1 VIRRRGVAAAAL
13 TLTTLVLLSLVNV
26 QTAFAQTSDLQ
37 LKVVD
42 YNGNPVGNVEVL
54 LTNSTLRRAFRSTS
68 AGIAT
73 FRGLSPGEYNVQVT
87 IDNVPVANETIR
99 VPHEG
104 ERVVRLAVA
113 ELKARVLDAEGAGVK
128 GVTVQIRSSTGKV
141 TRSATSS
148 EDGTVSFSNLPL
160 STLRDVGTYT
170 VTVKVMNATV
180 LETVADHTPLN
191 RTLDLVAPLVRLR
204 LEVVDM
210 QGERVSDVE
219 LRLSANGVLFS
230 SSAAKG
236 EALLTGLPTSQVVGQ
251 YNLTVVKNYGGTRV
265 TVLTDSL
272 TVLEPSNK
280 TLVLNVADANLKVLA
295 DGSDPVRGATVEV
308 RSSTGSRL
316 ARGTTDDSGRVTFQD
331 LPLSTLT
338 GVGDLEFRVIIR
350 GKSLLNKTVHMTGPL
365 SDLRLELPRREVS
378 IKLLKP
384 DGSPL
389 PEAVVELTEP
399 GTDRKISVASGGDG
413 TVRFAVLPVRS
424 QVKVVYRGLT
434 VQSEEVDFSSPP
446 STLQVKG
453 VSIPVTI
460 TYKDWAGS
468 QLRGIQ
474 VKAWQDSEELP
485 VQIKDGT
492 ASFVVPVRGVVI
504 VEALLAGQVIE
515 RRELRIDEP
524 TALTIYVRGVQVGE
538 GIISPEAVGT
548 AGAVAVAAVLVSL
561 GVLLYIRTVKTAR
574 RTL

>member
-54 LTNSTLRRAFRSTS
+54 LTNSTLRRAFRTTS

-87 IDNVPVANETIR
+87 IDNVPVANETVT

-104 ERVVRLAVA
+104 ERIVRLAVA
-113 ELKARVLDAEGAGVK
+113 ELKARVLDAEGAGVM

-170 VTVKVMNATV
+170 VTVNVMNATV

-230 SSAAKG
+230 STAKG
-236 EALLTGLPTSQVVGQ
+236 EVLLTGVPTSQVVGQ

-316 ARGTTDDSGRVTFQD
+316 ARGTTDDSGRVAFQD

-338 GVGDLEFRVIIR
+338 GVGDLEFRVVLR

-389 PEAVVELTEP
+389 PEAFVELTEP

-474 VKAWQDSEELP
+474 VRAWQDNESLP
-485 VQIKDGT
+485 VHVKDGMV
-492 ASFVVPVRGVVI
+492 SFVVPVKGVVI
-504 VEALLAGQVIE
+504 VEALLGGQVIE
-515 RRELRIDEP
+515 RRELRVDEP

-561 GVLLYIRTVKTAR
+561 GVLLYIKTVKTAR

>member
-13 TLTTLVLLSLVNV
+13 TLTTLVLLTLVNV

-54 LTNSTLRRAFRSTS
+54 LTNSTLRRAFRTTS

-87 IDNVPVANETIR
+87 IDNVPVANETVR

-113 ELKARVLDAEGAGVK
+113 ELKARVLDAEGAGVM

-170 VTVKVMNATV
+170 VTVNVMNATV

-230 SSAAKG
+230 STAKG
-236 EALLTGLPTSQVVGQ
+236 EVLLTGVPTSQVVGQ

-389 PEAVVELTEP
+389 PEAFVELTEP

-474 VKAWQDSEELP
+474 VRAWQDNESLP
-485 VQIKDGT
+485 VHVKDGMV
-492 ASFVVPVRGVVI
+492 SFVVPVKGVVI
-504 VEALLAGQVIE
+504 VEALLGGQVIE
-515 RRELRIDEP
+515 RRELRVDEP

-561 GVLLYIRTVKTAR
+561 GVLLYIKTVKTAR

>member
-1 VIRRRGVAAAAL
+1 
-13 TLTTLVLLSLVNV
+13 
-26 QTAFAQTSDLQ
+26 
-37 LKVVD
+37 
-42 YNGNPVGNVEVL
+42 
-54 LTNSTLRRAFRSTS
+54 
-68 AGIAT
+68 
-73 FRGLSPGEYNVQVT
+73 
-87 IDNVPVANETIR
+87 
-99 VPHEG
+99 
-104 ERVVRLAVA
+104 
-113 ELKARVLDAEGAGVK
+113 
-128 GVTVQIRSSTGKV
+128 
-141 TRSATSS
+141 
-148 EDGTVSFSNLPL
+148 
-160 STLRDVGTYT
+160 
-170 VTVKVMNATV
+170 
-180 LETVADHTPLN
+180 
-191 RTLDLVAPLVRLR
+191 
-204 LEVVDM
+204 
-210 QGERVSDVE
+210 
-219 LRLSANGVLFS
+219 
-230 SSAAKG
+230 
-236 EALLTGLPTSQVVGQ
+236 
-251 YNLTVVKNYGGTRV
+251 
-265 TVLTDSL
+265 
-272 TVLEPSNK
+272 
-280 TLVLNVADANLKVLA
+280 LVLNVADANLKVLA

-331 LPLSTLT
+331 LPLSTPT

-474 VKAWQDSEELP
+474 VRAWQNSEELP

-492 ASFVVPVRGVVI
+492 ASFIIPVRGVVI
-504 VEALLAGQVIE
+504 VEVVLAGQVIE

>member
-1 VIRRRGVAAAAL
+1 VIKRRGVAAAAL

-73 FRGLSPGEYNVQVT
+73 FRGLSPGEYNVQAT
-87 IDNVPVANETIR
+87 IDNVPVANETVT

-104 ERVVRLAVA
+104 ERIVRLAIA

-141 TRSATSS
+141 ARSATSS

-170 VTVKVMNATV
+170 VTVNVMNATV
-180 LETVADHTPLN
+180 LETVADHAPLN

-230 SSAAKG
+230 STAKG
-236 EALLTGLPTSQVVGQ
+236 EVLLTGVPTSQVVGQ

-316 ARGTTDDSGRVTFQD
+316 ARGTSDDSGRVTFQD

-338 GVGDLEFRVIIR
+338 RVGDLEFRVIIR

-365 SDLRLELPRREVS
+365 SDLRLELPRNEVS

-389 PEAVVELTEP
+389 PEAFVELTEP

-460 TYKDWAGS
+460 TYRDWTGS

-474 VKAWQDSEELP
+474 VRAWQDNEPLP
-485 VQIKDGT
+485 VQFKDGMV
-492 ASFVVPVRGVVI
+492 SFVVPVRGVVI

-548 AGAVAVAAVLVSL
+548 AGAVAVAVVLVSL
-561 GVLLYIRTVKTAR
+561 GALLYIKTVKTAR

>member
-1 VIRRRGVAAAAL
+1 VIRSREVAAAAL
-13 TLTTLVLLSLVNV
+13 ALTTLVLLSLINV
-26 QTAFAQTSDLQ
+26 QTAIAQTSDLQ

-54 LTNSTLRRAFRSTS
+54 LTNSTLRRAFRTTS

-87 IDNVPVANETIR
+87 IDNVPVVNETVR

-128 GVTVQIRSSTGKV
+128 GVTVQVRSSTGKV

-180 LETVADHTPLN
+180 LETVADHAPLN
-191 RTLDLVAPLVRLR
+191 RTLDLVAPLVKLR
-204 LEVVDM
+204 FEMVDL
-210 QGERVSDVE
+210 QGERVSEVE
-219 LRLSANGVLFS
+219 LRLSAKGVLFS
-230 SSAAKG
+230 STAKG
-236 EALLTGLPTSQVVGQ
+236 EVLLTGVPTSQVVGL

-272 TVLEPSNK
+272 KVLEPSNR
-280 TLVLNVADANLKVLA
+280 TLVLNVADADLRVLA

-331 LPLSTLT
+331 LPLSTLA
-338 GVGDLEFRVIIR
+338 GVGDLEFRVVLR
-350 GKSLLNKTVHMTGPL
+350 GKSLLNKTVHMTGPV

-399 GTDRKISVASGGDG
+399 GTGRTISVTSGDDG
-413 TVRFAVLPVRS
+413 TVRFAALPLKS
-424 QVKVVYRGLT
+424 QVKLVYKGLT
-434 VQSEEVDFSSPP
+434 VQVEEIDFSSPP

-453 VSIPVTI
+453 VSIPITI
-460 TYKDWAGS
+460 TYKDWTGS
-468 QLRGIQ
+468 LLRGIQ
-474 VKAWQDSEELP
+474 VRAWQDNEPLP
-485 VQIKDGT
+485 VQVEDGMV
-492 ASFVVPVRGVVI
+492 SFVVPVRGVVI

-515 RRELRIDEP
+515 RREMRVDEP
-524 TALTIYVRGVQVGE
+524 AALTVYVRGFRVGE

-548 AGAVAVAAVLVSL
+548 AGAVAVAAALASL
-561 GVLLYIRTVKTAR
+561 GVLVYIRTVKAAR
-574 RTL
+574 RTR

>member
-1 VIRRRGVAAAAL
+1 MIRRRGVAAAAL

-54 LTNSTLRRAFRSTS
+54 LTNSTLRRAFRTTS

-87 IDNVPVANETIR
+87 IDNVPVANETVT

-104 ERVVRLAVA
+104 ERIVRLAVA
-113 ELKARVLDAEGAGVK
+113 ELKARVLDAEGAGVM

-170 VTVKVMNATV
+170 VTVNVMNATV

-230 SSAAKG
+230 STAKG
-236 EALLTGLPTSQVVGQ
+236 EVLLTWVPTSQVVGQ

-316 ARGTTDDSGRVTFQD
+316 ARGTTDDSGRVAFQD

-338 GVGDLEFRVIIR
+338 GVGDLEFRVVLR

-389 PEAVVELTEP
+389 PEAFVELTEP

-474 VKAWQDSEELP
+474 VRAWQDNESLP
-485 VQIKDGT
+485 VHVKDGMV
-492 ASFVVPVRGVVI
+492 SFVVPVKGVVI
-504 VEALLAGQVIE
+504 VEALLGGQVIE
-515 RRELRIDEP
+515 RRELRVDEP

-561 GVLLYIRTVKTAR
+561 GVLLYIKTVKTAR

>member
-1 VIRRRGVAAAAL
+1 VIRRSGVAAAAL
-13 TLTTLVLLSLVNV
+13 TLTTLVLLSLTNV
-26 QTAFAQTSDLQ
+26 QTALAQTGDLQ

-54 LTNSTLRRAFRSTS
+54 LTNSTLRRAFRTTS

-73 FRGLSPGEYNVQVT
+73 FRGLSPGEYSVQVM
-87 IDNVPVANETIR
+87 IDNVLVANETVR

-104 ERVVRLAVA
+104 ERVVRLEVA
-113 ELKARVLDAEGAGVK
+113 ELKVRVLDAEGSGVK
-128 GVTVQIRSSTGKV
+128 GVAVQIRSSTGKV

-160 STLRDVGTYT
+160 STLKEVGTYT
-170 VTVKVMNATV
+170 VTVNVMNATV
-180 LETVADHTPLN
+180 LETTANHAPLN

-204 LEVVDM
+204 FEVVDM
-210 QGERVSDVE
+210 QGQRVSEVE
-219 LRLSANGVLFS
+219 LRLSAKGVFFS
-230 SSAAKG
+230 STAKG
-236 EALLTGLPTSQVVGQ
+236 EVLLTGVPTSQVVGP
-251 YNLTVVKNYGGTRV
+251 YNLTAVKNYGGTRV

-272 TVLEPSNK
+272 MVLEPSNK
-280 TLVLNVADANLKVLA
+280 TLVLNVADADLRVLA

-331 LPLSTLT
+331 LPLSTLA
-338 GVGDLEFRVIIR
+338 GVGDLEFRVVLR
-350 GKSLLNKTVHMTGPL
+350 GKSLLNKTVHMTGPV
-365 SDLRLELPRREVS
+365 SDLRLELPRREIS

-399 GTDRKISVASGGDG
+399 GTGRKISVTSGDDG
-413 TVRFAVLPVRS
+413 TVRFAALPLKS
-424 QVKVVYRGLT
+424 QVKLVYKGLT
-434 VQSEEVDFSSPP
+434 VQVEEIDFSSPP

-460 TYKDWAGS
+460 TYKDWTGS
-468 QLRGIQ
+468 LLRGIQ
-474 VKAWQDSEELP
+474 VRAWQDNEPLP
-485 VQIKDGT
+485 VQVEDGMV
-492 ASFVVPVRGVVI
+492 SFVVPVRGVVI

-515 RRELRIDEP
+515 RREMRVDEP
-524 TALTIYVRGVQVGE
+524 AALTVYVRGFQVGE

-548 AGAVAVAAVLVSL
+548 AGAVAVAAALVSL
-561 GVLLYIRTVKTAR
+561 GVLVYIRTVKAAR
-574 RTL
+574 EIR

>member
-1 VIRRRGVAAAAL
+1 VIRRSGVAAAAL
-13 TLTTLVLLSLVNV
+13 TLTTLVLLSLTNV
-26 QTAFAQTSDLQ
+26 QTALAQTGDLQ

-54 LTNSTLRRAFRSTS
+54 LTNSTLRRAFRTTS

-73 FRGLSPGEYNVQVT
+73 FRGLSPGEYSVQVM
-87 IDNVPVANETIR
+87 IDNVLVANETVR

-104 ERVVRLAVA
+104 ERVVRLEVA
-113 ELKARVLDAEGAGVK
+113 ELKVRVLDAEGSGVK
-128 GVTVQIRSSTGKV
+128 GVAVQIRSSTGKV

-160 STLRDVGTYT
+160 STLKEVGTYT
-170 VTVKVMNATV
+170 ITVNVMNATV
-180 LETVADHTPLN
+180 LETTANHAPLN

-204 LEVVDM
+204 FEVVDM
-210 QGERVSDVE
+210 QGERVSEVE
-219 LRLSANGVLFS
+219 LKLSAKGVLFS
-230 SSAAKG
+230 STAKG
-236 EALLTGLPTSQVVGQ
+236 EVLLTGVPTSQVVGP
-251 YNLTVVKNYGGTRV
+251 YNLTAVKNYGGTRV

-272 TVLEPSNK
+272 MVLEPSNK
-280 TLVLNVADANLKVLA
+280 TLVLNVADADLRVLA

-316 ARGTTDDSGRVTFQD
+316 ARGTTDDSGRITFQD

-350 GKSLLNKTVHMTGPL
+350 GKSLLNKTVHMTGPV

-378 IKLLKP
+378 LKLLKP

-389 PEAVVELTEP
+389 PEAFVELTEP
-399 GTDRKISVASGGDG
+399 GTDRKISVSSGGDG

-434 VQSEEVDFSSPP
+434 VQAEEIDFSSPP

-460 TYKDWAGS
+460 TYKDWTGS

-474 VKAWQDSEELP
+474 VRAWQDNEPLP
-485 VQIKDGT
+485 IRVTDGKV
-492 ASFVVPVRGVVI
+492 SFVVPVRGVVI
-504 VEALLAGQVIE
+504 VEAMLAGQVIE
-515 RRELRIDEP
+515 RREMRIDEP
-524 TALTIYVRGVQVGE
+524 TALTVYVRGFQFGE
-538 GIISPEAVGT
+538 SIVSPEAVGT
-548 AGAVAVAAVLVSL
+548 ASAVAVAAVLVSL
-561 GVLLYIRTVKTAR
+561 GVLVYIRTVKAAQ
-574 RTL
+574 RTR

>member
-1 VIRRRGVAAAAL
+1 
-13 TLTTLVLLSLVNV
+13 LVLLSLVNV

-42 YNGNPVGNVEVL
+42 YNGNPVGNVEVI

-73 FRGLSPGEYNVQVT
+73 FRGLSPGEYSVQVT
-87 IDNVPVANETIR
+87 IDNVPVANETVT

-104 ERVVRLAVA
+104 ERIVRLAVA

-170 VTVKVMNATV
+170 VTVNVMNATV

-191 RTLDLVAPLVRLR
+191 RTLDLVAPLVSLR

-230 SSAAKG
+230 STAKG
-236 EALLTGLPTSQVVGQ
+236 EVLLTGVPTSQVVGQ

-474 VKAWQDSEELP
+474 VRAWQDNEPLP
-485 VQIKDGT
+485 VHVKDGM
-492 ASFVVPVRGVVI
+492 ASFVVPVKGVVI

-515 RRELRIDEP
+515 RRELRVDEP

-561 GVLLYIRTVKTAR
+561 GVLLYIKTVKTAR

>member
-1 VIRRRGVAAAAL
+1 
-13 TLTTLVLLSLVNV
+13 LVLLSLVNV

-87 IDNVPVANETIR
+87 IDNVPVANETVT

-104 ERVVRLAVA
+104 ERIVRLAVA

-191 RTLDLVAPLVRLR
+191 RTLDLVAPLVSLR

-230 SSAAKG
+230 STAKG
-236 EALLTGLPTSQVVGQ
+236 EVLLTGVPTSQVVGQ

-316 ARGTTDDSGRVTFQD
+316 ARGTTDDSGRVAFQD

-338 GVGDLEFRVIIR
+338 GVGDLEFRVVLR

-389 PEAVVELTEP
+389 PEAFVELTEP

-468 QLRGIQ
+468 QLSGIQ
-474 VKAWQDSEELP
+474 VRAWQDNEPLP
-485 VQIKDGT
+485 VHVKDGMV
-492 ASFVVPVRGVVI
+492 SFVVPVKGVVI
-504 VEALLAGQVIE
+504 VEAVLAGQVIE

>member
-42 YNGNPVGNVEVL
+42 YNGNPVGNVEVI

-73 FRGLSPGEYNVQVT
+73 FRGLSPGEYSVQVT
-87 IDNVPVANETIR
+87 IDNVPVANETVT

-104 ERVVRLAVA
+104 ERIVRLAVA

-170 VTVKVMNATV
+170 VTVNVMNATV

-230 SSAAKG
+230 STAKG
-236 EALLTGLPTSQVVGQ
+236 EVLLTGVPTSQVVGQ

-316 ARGTTDDSGRVTFQD
+316 ARGTTDDSGRVAFQD

-338 GVGDLEFRVIIR
+338 GVGDLEFRVVLR

-389 PEAVVELTEP
+389 PEAFVELTEP

-474 VKAWQDSEELP
+474 VRAWQNSEELP

-492 ASFVVPVRGVVI
+492 ASFVVPVKGVVI
-504 VEALLAGQVIE
+504 VEAVLAGQVIE

-561 GVLLYIRTVKTAR
+561 GVLLYIKTVKTAR

>member
-1 VIRRRGVAAAAL
+1 
-13 TLTTLVLLSLVNV
+13 
-26 QTAFAQTSDLQ
+26 
-37 LKVVD
+37 
-42 YNGNPVGNVEVL
+42 
-54 LTNSTLRRAFRSTS
+54 
-68 AGIAT
+68 
-73 FRGLSPGEYNVQVT
+73 
-87 IDNVPVANETIR
+87 
-99 VPHEG
+99 
-104 ERVVRLAVA
+104 
-113 ELKARVLDAEGAGVK
+113 
-128 GVTVQIRSSTGKV
+128 
-141 TRSATSS
+141 
-148 EDGTVSFSNLPL
+148 
-160 STLRDVGTYT
+160 
-170 VTVKVMNATV
+170 
-180 LETVADHTPLN
+180 
-191 RTLDLVAPLVRLR
+191 
-204 LEVVDM
+204 
-210 QGERVSDVE
+210 
-219 LRLSANGVLFS
+219 
-230 SSAAKG
+230 
-236 EALLTGLPTSQVVGQ
+236 VVGQ
-251 YNLTVVKNYGGTRV
+251 YNLTVIKNYGGTRV

-308 RSSTGSRL
+308 RSSAGSRL

-338 GVGDLEFRVIIR
+338 GVGDLEFRVVLR

-389 PEAVVELTEP
+389 PEAFVELTEP

-434 VQSEEVDFSSPP
+434 VQSEEVDFSSALT
-446 STLQVKG
+446 TLQVKG

-468 QLRGIQ
+468 QLSGIQ
-474 VKAWQDSEELP
+474 VRAWQDNEPLP
-485 VQIKDGT
+485 VHVKDGMV
-492 ASFVVPVRGVVI
+492 SFVVPVKGVVI
-504 VEALLAGQVIE
+504 VEAVLAGQVIE

-561 GVLLYIRTVKTAR
+561 GVLLYIKTVKTAR

>member
-26 QTAFAQTSDLQ
+26 QTALAQTGDLQ

-54 LTNSTLRRAFRSTS
+54 LTNSTLRRAFRTTS

-73 FRGLSPGEYNVQVT
+73 FRGLSPGEYSVQVT
-87 IDNVPVANETIR
+87 IDNVLVANETVR

-104 ERVVRLAVA
+104 ERVVRLEVA
-113 ELKARVLDAEGAGVK
+113 ELKVRVLDAEGAGVK

-180 LETVADHTPLN
+180 LETTANHAPLN

-204 LEVVDM
+204 FEVVDM
-210 QGERVSDVE
+210 QGERVSEVE
-219 LRLSANGVLFS
+219 LKLSAKGVLFS
-230 SSAAKG
+230 STAKG
-236 EALLTGLPTSQVVGQ
+236 EVLLTGVPTSQVVGP
-251 YNLTVVKNYGGTRV
+251 YNLTAVKNYGGTRV

-272 TVLEPSNK
+272 MVLEPSNK
-280 TLVLNVADANLKVLA
+280 TLVLNVADADLRVLA

-316 ARGTTDDSGRVTFQD
+316 ARGTTDDSGRITFQD

-350 GKSLLNKTVHMTGPL
+350 GKSLLNKTVHMTGPV

-378 IKLLKP
+378 LKLLKP

-389 PEAVVELTEP
+389 PEAFVELTEP
-399 GTDRKISVASGGDG
+399 GTDRKISVSSGGDG

-434 VQSEEVDFSSPP
+434 VQAEEIDFSSPP

-460 TYKDWAGS
+460 TYKDWTGS

-474 VKAWQDSEELP
+474 VRAWQDNEPLP
-485 VQIKDGT
+485 IRVTDGKV
-492 ASFVVPVRGVVI
+492 SFVVPVRGVVI
-504 VEALLAGQVIE
+504 VEAMLAGQVIE
-515 RRELRIDEP
+515 RREMRIDEP
-524 TALTIYVRGVQVGE
+524 TALTVYVRGFQFGE
-538 GIISPEAVGT
+538 SIVSPEAVGT
-548 AGAVAVAAVLVSL
+548 ASAVAVAAVLVSL
-561 GVLLYIRTVKTAR
+561 GVLVYIRTVKAAQ
-574 RTL
+574 RTR

>member
-1 VIRRRGVAAAAL
+1 VIRRCRVAAAAL

-26 QTAFAQTSDLQ
+26 QTALAQTGDLQ

-54 LTNSTLRRAFRSTS
+54 LTNSTLRRAFRTTS

-87 IDNVPVANETIR
+87 IDNVPVANETVR

-141 TRSATSS
+141 TRYATTS
-148 EDGTVSFSNLPL
+148 EDGTVSFGNLPL

-170 VTVKVMNATV
+170 VTVNVMNATV
-180 LETVADHTPLN
+180 LETTANHAPLN
-191 RTLDLVAPLVRLR
+191 RTLDLVAPLVRLW

-210 QGERVSDVE
+210 QGERVSEVE
-219 LRLSANGVLFS
+219 LKLSAKGVLFS
-230 SSAAKG
+230 STAKG
-236 EALLTGLPTSQVVGQ
+236 EILLTGVPTSQVVGP
-251 YNLTVVKNYGGTRV
+251 YNLTVVKNYGGARV

-272 TVLEPSNK
+272 TVLETSNR

-338 GVGDLEFRVIIR
+338 GVGDLEFKVVLR
-350 GKSLLNKTVHMTGPL
+350 GRALLNKTVHMTGPV

-399 GTDRKISVASGGDG
+399 GTDRKVSVASGGDG

-424 QVKVVYRGLT
+424 QVKVIYRGLT
-434 VQSEEVDFSSPP
+434 IQSEEVDFSSPP

-460 TYKDWAGS
+460 TYRDWTGS
-468 QLRGIQ
+468 LLRGIQ
-474 VKAWQDSEELP
+474 VRAWQDNEPLP
-485 VQIKDGT
+485 VQVKDGMV
-492 ASFVVPVRGVVI
+492 SFVVPVRGVVI
-504 VEALLAGQVIE
+504 VEAMLAGQVIE
-515 RRELRIDEP
+515 RREMRIDEP
-524 TALTIYVRGVQVGE
+524 TALTIYVRGIQVGE

-548 AGAVAVAAVLVSL
+548 AGAVAVAAALVSL
-561 GVLLYIRTVKTAR
+561 GVLVYIRTVRAAR
-574 RTL
+574 GIR